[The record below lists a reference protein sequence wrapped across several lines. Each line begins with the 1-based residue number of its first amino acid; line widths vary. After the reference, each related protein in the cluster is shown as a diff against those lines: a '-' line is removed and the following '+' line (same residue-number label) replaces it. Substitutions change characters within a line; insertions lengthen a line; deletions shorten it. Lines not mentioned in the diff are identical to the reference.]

1 MSTKANED
9 RRNHARIL
17 YMSGEQQNII
27 ADKVGVTKQTVN
39 RWVAEGTWDKL
50 RAAKNIT
57 RPELVNKILRA
68 TDKLLEKVLEN
79 SDNDDALDGFSDK
92 LSKLTSAIEKLD
104 KKANVVDAIEV
115 FMAFGRWLQE
125 RALIDSEL
133 TAELIKSVNRYQ
145 DLYVSGQ
152 LNNN

>member
-50 RAAKNIT
+50 RTAKNIT